1 MKHNTVVIGAG
12 QAGLATSW
20 HLKERRIEHIVVERG
35 RLAETWRT
43 RRWDSFRLLIPNG
56 VCRLPG
62 FGYSGEDPGGFMW
75 KDEVVRFFE
84 EYAESFHPPVR
95 EGVAVTEVRRG
106 LDGDWE
112 IVTDNEGVVVAQN
125 VVVATGAH
133 QRPHIPAVAGG
144 LGSRIAQL
152 HTDGYRHPGQL
163 PEGGVLV
170 VGGGSSGGQIAAEL
184 ATAGRDVYLALGR
197 CAWLMRRYSGRDITD
212 WNEATGFMAQPV
224 ESLEDRATRLA
235 CLPMLAANDS
245 GEDLTPRVLRE
256 LGVTLTGRLTVA
268 EGTLVRFADDLA
280 ATLAAGDGF
289 TRFLKARID
298 AFIEVHDIDA
308 PGDIVATPAADA
320 GESLR
325 ELDLEAAGITSV
337 IWATGYRMDLGW
349 ILDADF
355 DDQGYPVH
363 RGGVTPEAGLY
374 FMGLPWLT
382 TRGSGF
388 IPGVGAD
395 AERIVGHI
403 AARGPHAQREPLKA
417 VAQGLT

>member
-1 MKHNTVVIGAG
+1 
-12 QAGLATSW
+12 
-20 HLKERRIEHIVVERG
+20 
-35 RLAETWRT
+35 
-43 RRWDSFRLLIPNG
+43 
-56 VCRLPG
+56 
-62 FGYSGEDPGGFMW
+62 
-75 KDEVVRFFE
+75 
-84 EYAESFHPPVR
+84 
-95 EGVAVTEVRRG
+95 
-106 LDGDWE
+106 
-112 IVTDNEGVVVAQN
+112 
-125 VVVATGAH
+125 
-133 QRPHIPAVAGG
+133 
-144 LGSRIAQL
+144 
-152 HTDGYRHPGQL
+152 
-163 PEGGVLV
+163 
-170 VGGGSSGGQIAAEL
+170 
-184 ATAGRDVYLALGR
+184 
-197 CAWLMRRYSGRDITD
+197 
-212 WNEATGFMAQPV
+212 
-224 ESLEDRATRLA
+224 
-235 CLPMLAANDS
+235 MLAANDS
-245 GEDLTPRVLRE
+245 GEDLTPRALRD
-256 LGVTLTGRLTVA
+256 LGVTLTGRLTDA

-308 PGDIVATPAADA
+308 PGDIVATPAADT

-403 AARGPHAQREPLKA
+403 AARGPHAQHEPLKA